1 MTFSIVAFDPA
12 NGDLG
17 VAVASKFPCVGAV
30 VPWAQARRRRR
41 RDAGVGEHGLRPGRP
56 AAHGGR
62 DAGGAGA
69 RRRAGRRRR
78 PRRAPGGLRG
88 RRRRGGDLHGLRMRR
103 VGGRCLGRRHF
114 AAQGNILAG
123 ADVVDAM
130 ARAFGS
136 ADGELCDRLLT
147 ALMAGDAAGGD
158 RRGRQSAALLVVRD
172 RGGYEGRNDR
182 YIDLRVDD
190 HPDAPAELGRL
201 FGVWDDTMLV
211 RTDPPLEA
219 TAELVSEVQRRLAS
233 VGRYDGPAH
242 GAFDEPTRVALAE
255 WACVGTTSRDVCA
268 TTIASPRHLVTGA
281 PGHHPGGVVTGRR
294 SADGP
299 VDELHEETGAGVRG
313 EGERRRAGD
322 HRDHEPAARR

>member
-30 VPWAQARRRRR
+30 VPWAK
-41 RDAGVGEHGLRPGRP
+41 AGVGAVATQAWANTDFGPDGLRLMAGGMP
-56 AAHGGR
+56 AGPALDAVLEGDDGR
-62 DAGGAGA
+62 DERQVGFVDAAGEAATFTGSGCVEWAGGVSGE
-69 RRRAGRRRR
+69 
-78 PRRAPGGLRG
+78 
-88 RRRRGGDLHGLRMRR
+88 
-103 VGGRCLGRRHF
+103 HF

-123 ADVVDAM
+123 AGVVDAM

-158 RRGRQSAALLVVRD
+158 RRGRQSSALLVVRD

-219 TAELVSEVQRRLAS
+219 TAELVSDVQRRLAS
-233 VGRYDGPAH
+233 VGPYDGPAH

-255 WACVGTTSRDVCA
+255 WAGRYNLEGRLRDDDR
-268 TTIASPRHLVTGA
+268 ISRHLVTQ
-281 PGHHPGGVVTGRR
+281 
-294 SADGP
+294 
-299 VDELHEETGAGVRG
+299 L
-313 EGERRRAGD
+313 
-322 HRDHEPAARR
+322 RDITPEVS